1 MSTRVAVYA
10 RQSVAAENGVDQQIA
25 ECRAEAKRRG
35 WTVADVYADNATSAS
50 KDRGQG
56 TRWADMLADIDAAKI
71 DTVLVVAA
79 DRLTR
84 RVVDILEVTAPR
96 RSVRLVSVRG
106 GLDTADSTGSFTLTI
121 LTAMA
126 EQEIRTKEERNG
138 PYRAARREAG
148 HPNAGRVPYGYR
160 WVQRMDR
167 DEKGTRYV
175 IDEGQAQHVRF
186 MFSEA
191 LAGVPLG
198 SIARDLNRRNVQPNT
213 ADEWR
218 STTIRRM
225 LLSPTYAALLV
236 PKATGH
242 YRAEDV
248 NMDDCTPGAWAP
260 IVSRDTVLAAR
271 ALLMDSSR
279 MTNGGNTS
287 RKHLLSGIA
296 VCDVCREP
304 VRSAVSKEGYAAYR
318 CPAGHFHRRAEFI
331 DLVVSASV
339 VEFFTRPNAAAAAR
353 DLVKPAEG
361 VDTDALRARRMAIEG
376 ASKTRL
382 SWLNSGLFPPDQI
395 EAQQRAANAELADI
409 AAQLAAA
416 AQVNP
421 LEDLLDVDDVAEAWL
436 GLSLGRQ
443 RIIVSTLLL
452 PVIHQV
458 GKGKRATDLT
468 RDGQTVGI
476 EWRGL

>member
-1 MSTRVAVYA
+1 MSNRVAIYA
-10 RQSVAAENGVDQQIA
+10 RQSVAAENGVDQQIS
-25 ECRAEAKRRG
+25 ECRAEAERRG
-35 WTVADVYADNATSAS
+35 WAVADIYADNATSAS

-96 RSVRLVSVRG
+96 RSVRLVSARG

-175 IDEGQAQHVRF
+175 IDEDQAQHIRF

-198 SIARDLNRRNVQPNT
+198 SIARDLNRRDIRPNT

-248 NMDDCTPGAWAP
+248 NMDDCTPGAWEP

-279 MTNGGNTS
+279 MTNGGDTS

-296 VCDVCREP
+296 VCEVCRAP
-304 VRSAVSKEGYAAYR
+304 VRSAVSKEGHAAYR
-318 CPAGHFHRRAEFI
+318 CPAGHFHRRAGFI
-331 DLVVSASV
+331 DRLVEAVVSAW
-339 VEFFTRPNAAAAAR
+339 FARPEAAALAR

-361 VDTDALRARRMAIEG
+361 VDTDALRARRLAIE
-376 ASKTRL
+376 AATKTRL
-382 SWLNSGLFPPDQI
+382 EWLDSGLFPPDQI
-395 EAQQRAANAELADI
+395 ASQQASANTELADI
-409 AAQLAAA
+409 AAKLASA

-421 LEDLLDVDDVAEAWL
+421 LEDMLGVEDVSEAWSS
-436 GLSLGRQ
+436 LSLGRK
-443 RIIVSTLLL
+443 RIVISTLLT
-452 PVIHQV
+452 PVIRQV
-458 GKGKRATDLT
+458 GKGVRATDID
-468 RDGQTVGI
+468 RDGHTVGI
-476 EWRGL
+476 EWRS